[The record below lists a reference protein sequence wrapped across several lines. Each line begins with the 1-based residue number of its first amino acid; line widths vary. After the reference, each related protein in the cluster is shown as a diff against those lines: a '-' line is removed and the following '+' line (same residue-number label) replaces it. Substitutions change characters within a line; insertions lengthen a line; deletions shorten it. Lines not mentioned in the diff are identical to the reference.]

1 MSEQLPT
8 APNRLKKFIVKSTA
22 IAATGAGALNLV
34 GCTVSDGSSPT
45 RDFGNP
51 HEDISVLCLS
61 DGTNV
66 RSEPFVPHSDE
77 PADLLFTVNEAQTPS
92 NFKEGFC
99 VPVEGQVF
107 GHSDY
112 NGTSWLSMPR
122 EKVASIVPDT
132 TIQKALSGDSDGKV
146 WVQTGPNV
154 TPWYVG
160 KYPTSEKDS

>member
-1 MSEQLPT
+1 MSEQSPT
-8 APNRLKKFIVKSTA
+8 TPNRLKKIIVKGTA

-34 GCTVSDGSSPT
+34 GCAVPDGSSPT

-66 RSEPFVPHSDE
+66 RSEPFVPRGDE
-77 PADLLFTVNEAQTPS
+77 PADLLFTVNSTQTPA

-107 GHSDY
+107 EHSDY
-112 NGTSWLSMPR
+112 NGTSWLSMPQ

-132 TIQKALSGDSDGKV
+132 AIKKELSGDSDGKV

-154 TPWYVG
+154 IPWYVG
-160 KYPTSEKDS
+160 RYATSKEDS